1 MIAAINVNPLDTWC
15 TDTADNDSG
24 FAVEFEPTET
34 RLGSV
39 DDSNGV
45 GGASGCSRNAKRK
58 GQLDLQDASLDKQL
72 GKVRPTLPGNRTKA
86 HRTFGGL

>member
-1 MIAAINVNPLDTWC
+1 MDT
-15 TDTADNDSG
+15 TDNDGG

-45 GGASGCSRNAKRK
+45 AVPTGSSGNSRKAKRK
-58 GQLDLQDASLDKQL
+58 GKLDLQDASLDKQP
-72 GKVRPTLPGNRTKA
+72 GKVCPTLPGNRTKA
-86 HRTFGGL
+86 HRTFGGF

>member
-1 MIAAINVNPLDTWC
+1 M
-15 TDTADNDSG
+15 DTADDDSG

-45 GGASGCSRNAKRK
+45 AIPTGASDCSRKAKRK
-58 GQLDLQDASLDKQL
+58 GKLDLQDASLDKEPE
-72 GKVRPTLPGNRTKA
+72 KVCPTLPGNRTKA
-86 HRTFGGL
+86 HRIFGGL